1 MTKRMMVLFTLVA
14 SVVQGTAQMQS
25 TVVNGE
31 FGISAG
37 AAHYF
42 GDLNTR
48 AQLNKPKPSVGVFF
62 RKNFGN
68 YIGLRVG
75 AHFAQMGYS
84 DVYSKNEFQKTRNL
98 SFNTNLWQL
107 TLQGDFNFFKF
118 IPGEPGHGFT
128 PYLTFGIGA
137 FNYDPYA
144 YLQGKK
150 IFLRPLNTEGQNSTI
165 YPDRKPYSTMAICI
179 PFGMGIKYNLNDRMN
194 LIFEITHHF
203 TNTDYLDDVSKT
215 YAGAAAFPP
224 GPGGAAS
231 EAFLLQ
237 DRSYEYGDPIGA
249 QGKQRGWSKQ
259 KDQYV
264 FAEIGISFS
273 LTSYKCP
280 EAGR

>member
-1 MTKRMMVLFTLVA
+1 MVLVTLLA
-14 SVVQGTAQMQS
+14 AMFQGSAQMQS

-37 AAHYF
+37 MAHYF

-48 AQLNKPKPSVGVFF
+48 AQINKPKPSVGVFF
-62 RKNFGN
+62 RKTFGN

-75 AHFAQMGYS
+75 AHFAQLGYS

-98 SFNTNLWQL
+98 SFNTNVWQL

-118 IPGEPGHGFT
+118 IPGEPGHRFT
-128 PYLTFGIGA
+128 PYLTLGVGA
-137 FNYDPYA
+137 FNYDPFA

-150 IFLRPLNTEGQNSTI
+150 IFLRPLNTEGQNTTV
-165 YPDRKPYSTMAICI
+165 YPDRKPYSTMAICV
-179 PFGMGIKYNLNDRMN
+179 PFGMGIKYNLNDRVN
-194 LIFEITHHF
+194 LTFEITHHF

-215 YAGAAAFPP
+215 YAGGAAFPA
-224 GPGGAAS
+224 GPGGIAS
-231 EAFLLQ
+231 DAFLLQ

-249 QGKQRGWSKQ
+249 KGKQRGWSKQ
-259 KDQYV
+259 KDQYL
-264 FAEIGISFS
+264 FAEVGVSFS

-280 EAGR
+280 DPGR

>member
-1 MTKRMMVLFTLVA
+1 MTKRMLVLVTLVA
-14 SVVQGTAQMQS
+14 AVLQGEAQMQS

-37 AAHYF
+37 MAHYF

-48 AQLNKPKPSVGVFF
+48 AQVNKPKPSVGAYF
-62 RKNFGN
+62 RKSFGN

-75 AHFAQMGYS
+75 AHFAQLGYS

-107 TLQGDFNFFKF
+107 TLQGDFHFFKF
-118 IPGEPGHGFT
+118 IPGEPGYGFT
-128 PYLTFGIGA
+128 PYLTFGVGA

-150 IFLRPLNTEGQNSTI
+150 IFLRPLNTEGQNTTAF
-165 YPDRKPYSTMAICI
+165 PDRKPYSTMAITI
-179 PFGMGIKYNLNDRMN
+179 PFGMGIKYNLNDRVN
-194 LIFEITHHF
+194 LTFEITHHF
-203 TNTDYLDDVSKT
+203 TTTDYLDDVSKT
-215 YAGAAAFPP
+215 YAGGAAFPP
-224 GPGGAAS
+224 GPGGIAS
-231 EAFLLQ
+231 DAFLLQ

-249 QGKQRGWSKQ
+249 KGKQRGWSKQ
-259 KDQYV
+259 KDQYL
-264 FAEIGISFS
+264 FAEIGVSFS

-280 EAGR
+280 DPGR

>member
-1 MTKRMMVLFTLVA
+1 MLVLVTLVTA
-14 SVVQGTAQMQS
+14 VFQGNAQMQS

-37 AAHYF
+37 MAHYF

-48 AQLNKPKPSVGVFF
+48 AQVNKPKPSVGAYF
-62 RKNFGN
+62 RKSFGN

-75 AHFAQMGYS
+75 AHFAQIGYS

-107 TLQGDFNFFKF
+107 TLQGDFHFFKF
-118 IPGEPGHGFT
+118 IPGEPGYGFT
-128 PYLTFGIGA
+128 PYLTFGVGA

-150 IFLRPLNTEGQNSTI
+150 VFLRPLNTEGQNTTAF
-165 YPDRKPYSTMAICI
+165 PDRKPYSTMAICI

-194 LIFEITHHF
+194 LTFEITHHF

-215 YAGAAAFPP
+215 YAGGAAFPP
-224 GPGGAAS
+224 GPGGIAS
-231 EAFLLQ
+231 DAFLLQ

-249 QGKQRGWSKQ
+249 KGKQRGWSKQ
-259 KDQYV
+259 KDQYL
-264 FAEIGISFS
+264 FAEIGVSFS

-280 EAGR
+280 DPGR